1 VWGVI
6 VYVFSFL
13 GGTLQHRLAV
23 LSLTGFIAVG
33 LWLLGK
39 IGMEGEAAIAD

>member
-33 LWLLGK
+33 LWLLKK
-39 IGMEGEAAIAD
+39 IEPGREA